1 MVDFRG
7 DNPTFATL
15 NLSEPNFGNYTQT
28 FSQQQQ
34 YWKTSFYLTQQEND
48 RADILSLNVTFQH
61 IRAPHPGDTDLG
73 EVFNFTYF
81 LDAGTATGGYN
92 TQISHQSPPLFL
104 RHSGINHSDVYRG
117 ILTANVL
124 NGDFR
129 DQITDWNFSLSAQH
143 TPEPMTMLGAATA
156 LGYGALFKRKYSEK
170 KKS

>member
-1 MVDFRG
+1 MTLIKRKINSLAWIKSAIYISVFGGIILSSKSASAAMVDFRG

-61 IRAPHPGDTDLG
+61 IRALHPGDTDLG

-92 TQISHQSPPLFL
+92 TQISHQSPPVFETFWDK
-104 RHSGINHSDVYRG
+104 S
-117 ILTANVL
+117 
-124 NGDFR
+124 FR
-129 DQITDWNFSLSAQH
+129 CI
-143 TPEPMTMLGAATA
+143 
-156 LGYGALFKRKYSEK
+156 
-170 KKS
+170 